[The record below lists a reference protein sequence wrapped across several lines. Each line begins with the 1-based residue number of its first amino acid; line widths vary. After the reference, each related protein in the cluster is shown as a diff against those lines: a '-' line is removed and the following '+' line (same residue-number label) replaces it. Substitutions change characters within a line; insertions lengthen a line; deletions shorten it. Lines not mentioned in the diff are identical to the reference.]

1 MVSDSRKMLW
11 AMYATS
17 TLGQCAAMVSGSMLV
32 LFALELGSNIFEV
45 GLVSSAAAYVNLILT
60 IPMGVLSNRF
70 GRFKILLVGVGSF
83 VLSAILSALAQ
94 STSMLIL
101 ARLFDGF
108 GWSIFMPISLTLVSN
123 ISSDHVSLRRYTI
136 FSGLG
141 LLIGPA
147 LTTVLLWFTEIRSL
161 FYVSVFLW
169 VVVLVIIVLFIRE
182 HKTTQKSVNTFA
194 GDFGS
199 VLRNRVVQAVILS
212 NAGFSFINMIIG
224 TYMPILAV
232 EVLEISKQSV
242 ALLTTIRSVCVLFT
256 RALSGKIMD
265 RIGDRWL
272 MMLILADF
280 AVAGF
285 SLGFCSNYYQLILVT
300 VLHGFGW
307 GLIFPVNATM
317 VSEGTD
323 ISERTLAN
331 ASFMGA
337 GNVMG
342 IVTPLV
348 MTRIVDSFGLRMVFY
363 TSVFLPLLFVFLI
376 NFLMKSNTRLKE
388 GT

>member
-182 HKTTQKSVNTFA
+182 HKATQKSVNTFA

>member
-1 MVSDSRKMLW
+1 MVADSRKMLW

-17 TLGQCAAMVSGSMLV
+17 ALGQCAAMVSGSMLI
-32 LFALELGSNIFEV
+32 LYALELGANVFEV

-70 GRFKILLVGVGSF
+70 GRFKILLVGVVSF
-83 VLSAILSALAQ
+83 VFASVISALTQ

-199 VLRNRVVQAVILS
+199 VLRNR
-212 NAGFSFINMIIG
+212 
-224 TYMPILAV
+224 
-232 EVLEISKQSV
+232 K
-242 ALLTTIRSVCVLFT
+242 
-256 RALSGKIMD
+256 
-265 RIGDRWL
+265 
-272 MMLILADF
+272 
-280 AVAGF
+280 
-285 SLGFCSNYYQLILVT
+285 
-300 VLHGFGW
+300 
-307 GLIFPVNATM
+307 
-317 VSEGTD
+317 
-323 ISERTLAN
+323 
-331 ASFMGA
+331 
-337 GNVMG
+337 
-342 IVTPLV
+342 
-348 MTRIVDSFGLRMVFY
+348 
-363 TSVFLPLLFVFLI
+363 
-376 NFLMKSNTRLKE
+376 
-388 GT
+388 